1 MSHLV
6 GVFLSGFQ
14 VDLLCVG
21 QGGRKPLSPFTF
33 PSYHNLSLE
42 LCPHLKK
49 TVFLPRSLWGGYSTI
64 GIWGWEKINGDHTGR
79 VWGCTQRRKGFEAVC
94 GGERKQE
101 GSG

>member
-6 GVFLSGFQ
+6 GVFLSGFL

-49 TVFLPRSLWGGYSTI
+49 TVFLPSSLWGGYSTI
-64 GIWGWEKINGDHTGR
+64 GIWDWEKINGDHTGR
-79 VWGCTQRRKGFEAVC
+79 VWGCTQ
-94 GGERKQE
+94 
-101 GSG
+101 